1 MPVLWKLWQEGDEFK
16 ASVEER
22 ELEKEKKEMSYA
34 LKRNH
39 LPKLYKQHWS
49 KMNICY
55 IYFDLVLILIMSKQ
69 LWIYKYYVF

>member
-39 LPKLYKQHWS
+39 LPKLYKQH
-49 KMNICY
+49 
-55 IYFDLVLILIMSKQ
+55 
-69 LWIYKYYVF
+69 